1 MGPLKSVRTVCRTGL
16 RVGVGIT
23 CYCTYLRPPLD
34 IVWRLQALSLSERD
48 IDNSSSSRH
57 QIAVNRS
64 VTMRLFSVLVIA
76 AASLSTFDSVIG
88 STNLSQSRG
97 LSTLLLAINSI
108 WALASIAPTVGSSTT
123 IDTRLSGVVPSEKSE
138 ILSDVAIYEDKPIL
152 TSLASDERLIDP
164 EISSLMEKYKGRLIC
179 SSIAEYPDCDI
190 LLCGTLHVATTSAD
204 MVQDA
209 IKVLKPEY
217 IVLELCE
224 ARVDNL
230 CDEEFKNVTLSDVIK
245 ESYKLRSVK
254 VFGMGL
260 LTWMQLKTAKALG
273 SKLGAEQTIA
283 AKIGIKQGST
293 VILGDRLY
301 GVTFQRVF
309 DRLQLFE
316 KLKFAVVLLWEVMTM
331 SFFKLKDYI
340 KKSENQE
347 GFIQDE
353 IARFGKHLPAF
364 AKVLIEERDE
374 YLSQTI
380 YEIARVV
387 GKGYGQ
393 TQATSGMRRTRV
405 MAVVGA
411 GHLAGIQRCLAA
423 GGVSDE
429 RIIEISSSSKHPH
442 PGTWLGRGMLQV
454 VNPNIFQPQP
464 QVEVAQV
471 VEQEQPA
478 QKYIEIVQ
486 EISSP
491 LITDFSPSLTSVSD
505 GVATASIVNTEV
517 VTEVVDDASS
527 IEIASESIETA
538 ATAIIVD
545 DVVITETL
553 TEAVAEEEEE
563 DEALTEVDEVEEQVD
578 AVVALLSSLT
588 PIVEIAH
595 AAVEKAKESAIT
607 AGLELPHDLITH
619 LSLLGEAVTDAKKAF
634 LLADEADK
642 RSAAPDE
649 IEIGLNEL
657 TNAIVRATVA
667 AKAVVESAQIFSS
680 ACVK

>member
-1 MGPLKSVRTVCRTGL
+1 MRAFSIL
-16 RVGVGIT
+16 
-23 CYCTYLRPPLD
+23 
-34 IVWRLQALSLSERD
+34 A
-48 IDNSSSSRH
+48 
-57 QIAVNRS
+57 AVAAS
-64 VTMRLFSVLVIA
+64 FSTFVIA
-76 AASLSTFDSVIG
+76 IG
-88 STNLSQSRG
+88 SQNSGQSNG
-97 LSTLLLAINSI
+97 LSTVFPTINSI
-108 WALASIAPTVGSSTT
+108 WTQACLGPLESSSCESDANVFSANADDKSDIIMDPVNRGREIADDQT
-123 IDTRLSGVVPSEKSE
+123 IF
-138 ILSDVAIYEDKPIL
+138 
-152 TSLASDERLIDP
+152 TSLATDERLIDP
-164 EISSLMEKYKGRLIC
+164 EICSLMEKYKGRFIC
-179 SSIAEYPDCDI
+179 CSVAKYPDCDI

-230 CDEEFKNVTLSDVIK
+230 CDEDVRNVTLSDVIK

-260 LTWMQLKTAKALG
+260 LTWMQLKTARALG
-273 SKLGAEQTIA
+273 SKLGGEQTVA
-283 AKIGIKQGST
+283 AKVGIEQGST

-301 GVTFQRVF
+301 AVTFQRVF

-331 SFFKLKDYI
+331 SFLKLKDYI
-340 KKSENQE
+340 RKSEDQE

-380 YEIARVV
+380 FEIARVV
-387 GKGYGQ
+387 GQGYGQ
-393 TQATSGMRRTRV
+393 SQSTHTRRRTRV

-423 GGVSDE
+423 GGVSEE

-454 VNPNIFQPQP
+454 VNPNIFQPQQQAEANP
-464 QVEVAQV
+464 A
-471 VEQEQPA
+471 VEQTQ
-478 QKYIEIVQ
+478 QVQQQIESKQGVP
-486 EISSP
+486 SP
-491 LITDFSPSLTSVSD
+491 VITDSTSTSTSTSASHDV
-505 GVATASIVNTEV
+505 VAVDIVNTAIVDNKSNSEV
-517 VTEVVDDASS
+517 VTDLT
-527 IEIASESIETA
+527 ESLAPIN
-538 ATAIIVD
+538 VLD
-545 DVVITETL
+545 DVTTSGCQTV
-553 TEAVAEEEEE
+553 VEENVM
-563 DEALTEVDEVEEQVD
+563 TDEVMTSGVQTVVEENVMTDELMTSGVQTVVEENVMTDEVMTLGVQTVVEENVMTDEVMTSGVQTALGIDQTEEQVD
-578 AVVALLSSLT
+578 VVVQLLSSLT
-588 PIVEIAH
+588 PIVESAH
-595 AAVEKAKESAIT
+595 AAVELAKTAALT
-607 AGLELPHDLITH
+607 AGLELPNDLITH

-642 RSAAPDE
+642 RSAAPE
-649 IEIGLNEL
+649 EMERELNGL

-667 AKAVVESAQIFSS
+667 ANAVVESAQTFSS
-680 ACVK
+680 DSAK

>member
-1 MGPLKSVRTVCRTGL
+1 
-16 RVGVGIT
+16 
-23 CYCTYLRPPLD
+23 
-34 IVWRLQALSLSERD
+34 
-48 IDNSSSSRH
+48 
-57 QIAVNRS
+57 
-64 VTMRLFSVLVIA
+64 
-76 AASLSTFDSVIG
+76 
-88 STNLSQSRG
+88 
-97 LSTLLLAINSI
+97 
-108 WALASIAPTVGSSTT
+108 
-123 IDTRLSGVVPSEKSE
+123 
-138 ILSDVAIYEDKPIL
+138 
-152 TSLASDERLIDP
+152 
-164 EISSLMEKYKGRLIC
+164 
-179 SSIAEYPDCDI
+179 
-190 LLCGTLHVATTSAD
+190 
-204 MVQDA
+204 
-209 IKVLKPEY
+209 
-217 IVLELCE
+217 
-224 ARVDNL
+224 
-230 CDEEFKNVTLSDVIK
+230 
-245 ESYKLRSVK
+245 
-254 VFGMGL
+254 
-260 LTWMQLKTAKALG
+260 
-273 SKLGAEQTIA
+273 
-283 AKIGIKQGST
+283 
-293 VILGDRLY
+293 
-301 GVTFQRVF
+301 
-309 DRLQLFE
+309 
-316 KLKFAVVLLWEVMTM
+316 M

-471 VEQEQPA
+471 VEQEQPV
-478 QKYIEIVQ
+478 QKHIEIVQ
-486 EISSP
+486 EISST
-491 LITDFSPSLTSVSD
+491 LSTDLSPSLISVSD
-505 GVATASIVNTEV
+505 GVATASIVNTDV

-553 TEAVAEEEEE
+553 TEAVAE

-649 IEIGLNEL
+649 SEIGLNEL
-657 TNAIVRATVA
+657 TNAIERSEERRVG
-667 AKAVVESAQIFSS
+667 KE
-680 ACVK
+680 C